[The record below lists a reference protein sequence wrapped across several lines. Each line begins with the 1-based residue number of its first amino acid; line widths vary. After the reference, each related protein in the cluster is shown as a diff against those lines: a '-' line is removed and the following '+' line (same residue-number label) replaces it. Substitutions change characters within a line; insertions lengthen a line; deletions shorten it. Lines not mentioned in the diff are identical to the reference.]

1 MKIIKIRF
9 NRIKRSKFLSGFTLI
24 ELLVVMAVIL
34 SIGGILTSIIFSTLR
49 GTGKTTTLISVRSN
63 GEYAISQIVKTIR
76 NARSFN
82 GVSSSSDFTSPSTSC
97 VGTTVGAGT
106 PTPAP
111 TTYQSVEV
119 TGFDNGITVL
129 SCCMTTSN
137 GDIPTIASTS
147 AATAPIPPSSLCDN
161 TSNSSLL
168 NTGEIRLTSCSFTC
182 SQASSND
189 YPTIGISF
197 SLSQFAS
204 NSSINEQTVPPI
216 NFQTSV
222 TMRNK

>member
-1 MKIIKIRF
+1 MKVIK
-9 NRIKRSKFLSGFTLI
+9 KSKFLSGFTLI

-49 GTGKTTTLISVRSN
+49 GTSKTTTLLAVRSN
-63 GEYAISQIVKTIR
+63 GEYAISQIAKTIR

-82 GVSSSSDFTSPSTSC
+82 GVSASSDFSNPSPSC
-97 VGTTVGAGT
+97 VGSTVGAGT

-111 TTYQSVEV
+111 SSYQSVEV
-119 TGFDNGITVL
+119 TGFDNGITIL
-129 SCCMTTSN
+129 SCCISSLATLT
-137 GDIPTIASTS
+137 DTIASS
-147 AATAPIPPSSLCDN
+147 SGLPSSGSICDSSN

-168 NTGEIRLTSCSFTC
+168 NTNEVRLTACRFTC

-189 YPTIGISF
+189 YPTIGITF
-197 SLSQFAS
+197 SLSQFAPDVGV
-204 NSSINEQTVPPI
+204 NEQTVPPI